1 VTDTRKRNSL
11 IDDIA
16 EGIRR
21 VLEDLDGL
29 INPEKQQER
38 ARVPIPIPVRRD
50 KRDPRDP
57 RNYR

>member
-1 VTDTRKRNSL
+1 MTDTRKRNSL

-21 VLEDLDGL
+21 VLEDLDDL
-29 INPEKQQER
+29 INPEKKQER
-38 ARVPIPIPVRRD
+38 ARVPVPVRIRRD
-50 KRDPRDP
+50 ERDPRDP